1 MFALIGILNIF
12 NKKKYEKEYIDS
24 LVKKCKFKYI
34 SSDDYSNFITR
45 LETNSLIANCFFFM
59 FLQNR
64 KIDDKN
70 KEFLNGTRIYL
81 VLLTTTDS
89 VTDEQKKLIV

>member
-1 MFALIGILNIF
+1 
-12 NKKKYEKEYIDS
+12 
-24 LVKKCKFKYI
+24 
-34 SSDDYSNFITR
+34 
-45 LETNSLIANCFFFM
+45 M